1 MTKECQVMMVS
12 MIITTVM
19 KSKESMM
26 MQMMMMMTIGISV
39 NVSGDDG
46 NDLNEW
52 HKQWRLYDHG
62 GDDFDY

>member
-1 MTKECQVMMVS
+1 MTKECKVMMVS
-12 MIITTVM
+12 MIITMVM

-26 MQMMMMMTIGISV
+26 MQTMMMMIGISV
-39 NVSGDDG
+39 NVTGDDG

-52 HKQWRLYDHG
+52 HKQWRLYDDG

>member
-1 MTKECQVMMVS
+1 MVIMTKECQVMMVS

-39 NVSGDDG
+39 NVNGDDG

-52 HKQWRLYDHG
+52 HKQ
-62 GDDFDY
+62 